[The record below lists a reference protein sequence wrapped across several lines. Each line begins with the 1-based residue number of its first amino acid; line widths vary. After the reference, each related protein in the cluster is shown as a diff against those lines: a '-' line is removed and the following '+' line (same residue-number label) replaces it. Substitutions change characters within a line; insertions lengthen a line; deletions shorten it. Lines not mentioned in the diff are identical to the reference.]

1 MTAPEQTKDRE
12 TALAEFG
19 RKREEYERSYD
30 SVPDE
35 ALSYVPQGE
44 DYTLGG
50 LAVHVT
56 DTLYHYR
63 NVLDIM
69 KNAGDQPVRNV
80 DPEDDAK
87 RQRDELVHK
96 GFGGSEKQ
104 RVFEELRA
112 AHRDVEQR
120 VRAMP
125 ESEYPRKIGVLYGAD
140 AQEPYATNG
149 GDVLGWLTD
158 HYQEHI
164 DQVAELMGK
173 WRAERR

>member
-1 MTAPEQTKDRE
+1 MSAPETRDRE

-19 RKREEYERSYD
+19 RKMEEYAHSYD
-30 SVPDE
+30 AVPDE
-35 ALSYVPQGE
+35 ALTYVPQGE

-69 KNAGDQPVRNV
+69 RGAGEKQVRAI
-80 DPEDDAK
+80 DPQDDAK
-87 RQRDELVHK
+87 RKRDELVAN
-96 GFGGSEKQ
+96 GFSGAEKQ
-104 RVFEELRA
+104 RVFQEMRT
-112 AHRDVEQR
+112 AHQDVEQR
-120 VRAMP
+120 VRALP
-125 ESEYPRKIGVLYGAD
+125 ETEYAQKAAVLYGPDTQDPYPTD
-140 AQEPYATNG
+140 A

-173 WRAERR
+173 WRNERR